1 MHERKVSEHSNT
13 RAMGKTGT
21 DENPFE
27 ITLRTQLLQEDQET
41 LVGFLRISFLVM
53 TTAKQ
58 LCLDWTR
65 KY

>member
-41 LVGFLRISFLVM
+41 LVGFLRISLVM